1 VKLADAGILCTEVVQ
16 DGATTAHD
24 PPKNVH
30 PLPPSLTHGL
40 TWKCPSDV
48 KGVDQDLMF
57 FGPLTLQG
65 PDGPTTGYIIYGEG
79 PVDGAPA
86 GSTGVSV
93 QTMERHYI
101 SKIGIVRENRAVLVD
116 GKLMVR
122 QEFTLAPPGYKL
134 VADPKMKGRLGCV
147 QIDLPKDTKTSGAN
161 VEIFK
166 AGDPATG
173 ASPLSQG
180 YGEKKFDLMPG
191 KYDVAINGRRVPVV
205 VKSGHATIP
214 RAGVLRVHASGDTHW
229 RVLNPADKT
238 EITAQYGE
246 KDVALPIGKVLLEI
260 SGATEEVA
268 INDGQVTEF

>member
-1 VKLADAGILCTEVVQ
+1 
-16 DGATTAHD
+16 
-24 PPKNVH
+24 
-30 PLPPSLTHGL
+30 
-40 TWKCPSDV
+40 
-48 KGVDQDLMF
+48 
-57 FGPLTLQG
+57 
-65 PDGPTTGYIIYGEG
+65 
-79 PVDGAPA
+79 
-86 GSTGVSV
+86 
-93 QTMERHYI
+93 
-101 SKIGIVRENRAVLVD
+101 
-116 GKLMVR
+116 
-122 QEFTLAPPGYKL
+122 
-134 VADPKMKGRLGCV
+134 
-147 QIDLPKDTKTSGAN
+147 KDTKTSGAN
-161 VEIFK
+161 IEIFK